1 MTSFMDNSTQSLG
14 SGNDLNLIEFEL
26 QNIFHMIN
34 PRNEFRDKL
43 KLDLLSYPGWKLS
56 LPKFLRYGF
65 LLFAGVSSAIVI
77 LLTGIRA
84 VFAVIGAIK
93 IFRQEKSRSHEDI
106 TRPIRSQI
114 VPL

>member
-1 MTSFMDNSTQSLG
+1 MTSFIDNSTQSSG

-65 LLFAGVSSAIVI
+65 LLFAGISSAIVI